1 MSVIELF
8 QSAVLFNGP
17 FLGVVEPSYFHTL
30 LVAKLTDVPVPPDV
44 YPKSYKFEPNVEYTA
59 FVTLVNEYGE
69 TGDVGDVV
77 SVL

>member
-1 MSVIELF
+1 
-8 QSAVLFNGP
+8 
-17 FLGVVEPSYFHTL
+17 

-69 TGDVGDVV
+69 AGDVGDVV